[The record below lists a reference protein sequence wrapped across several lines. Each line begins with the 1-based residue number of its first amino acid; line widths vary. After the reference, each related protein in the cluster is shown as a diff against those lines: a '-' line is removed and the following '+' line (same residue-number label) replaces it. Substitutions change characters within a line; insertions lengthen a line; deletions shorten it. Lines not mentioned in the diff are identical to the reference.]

1 MRIMKHFL
9 RLSLWLCA
17 VGCWTQGVAVA
28 ESPHHAE
35 LIHDDGSWKHTNALA
50 DETSP
55 YLRQHAHNPV
65 DWRPWGDAA
74 FAEAARRDVPIFLSI
89 GYSTCYWCHVMER
102 QVFENPAIAQQMNEL
117 FVCVKVDREER
128 PDVDDIYMTAT
139 QLLTGSGGWPMSVF
153 LTPPEASQ
161 GDGVELNERSA
172 AGQISGGRRGL
183 LPFWAGTYIPPT
195 PAYGRASFP
204 QVMEAMSKAW
214 RDERDQVIEQGG
226 RVADAVRQQVAQG
239 GASAEKGGAI
249 RMEMP
254 QRTAAQLQSRYDP
267 THGGFSGNDGPKF
280 PTPSTVALLLDVYQQ
295 HPDDTLGQP
304 IRHTLDRMALGG
316 MYDQVGGGFHRYS
329 VDEQWLVPHF
339 EKMLYDNGQLLELY
353 AQAYEIW
360 GDQRGA
366 ALYARAVRET
376 ADYLLRE
383 MVDKSGALWSAQDAE
398 VNTKEGEN
406 YVWTADQVRA
416 ALADQEDA
424 EQLTTLALTMYGL
437 DRGTNFKDPHH
448 SDAPA
453 VNVLYMPQTM
463 SQLVEF
469 ADGDMTGLMRM
480 RERINAALLAVRDTR
495 DQPGTDDKVLVA
507 WNGLAIAGL
516 AEAGRVLSEPRYVEA
531 AQRAADA
538 ILEQMSQPGGGLFR
552 SMRQGDAKID
562 AFLEDYAF
570 FVHGLLSLD
579 AALPGEDARYRDDAV
594 RLMRVAHDQFAGPY
608 GGYFDTLADQADLF
622 VRTRSTY
629 DGAMPS
635 GNSQMIRNLLRL
647 HALTGDETYA
657 RQAVLDL
664 RSFAGTLEQSGLG
677 MTHMQRA
684 ALEGVTELPA
694 MWAAAL
700 EESQDPTGNAA
711 RPVTVQVKPVEGEAL
726 AYRVVLTVAEGY
738 HLNANPASADELI
751 ATQVS
756 SANAELDVT
765 YPAGDIETY
774 LFADEPLRVY
784 TGRVEIRVKADR
796 PIAELTLTYQA
807 CTDAACLEPVTR
819 SIGLR

>member
-1 MRIMKHFL
+1 
-9 RLSLWLCA
+9 
-17 VGCWTQGVAVA
+17 VT
-28 ESPHHAE
+28 ESPHHQE
-35 LIHDDGSWKHTNALA
+35 LINADGSWKYANALI

-74 FAEAARRDVPIFLSI
+74 FFEAARRGVPIFLSI

-102 QVFENPAIAQQMNEL
+102 QVFENPAIASQMNDQ

-153 LTPPEASQ
+153 LTPPTPGSFASEGGESQ
-161 GDGVELNERSA
+161 KMDGSEVEKFR
-172 AGQISGGRRGL
+172 AGRGL

-204 QVMEAMSKAW
+204 QVMDAMSKAY
-214 RDERDQVIEQGG
+214 RDEREQVIEQGG

-239 GASAEKGGAI
+239 GAASDQGGPV
-249 RMEMP
+249 RMEMV

-280 PTPSTVALLLDVYQQ
+280 PTPSTVALLLDVYQHQ
-295 HPDDTLGQP
+295 PDDHLAQQ

-353 AQAYEIW
+353 TQAYDIW
-360 GDQRGA
+360 GEERGA
-366 ALYARAVRET
+366 ALYARVVRET
-376 ADYLLRE
+376 AEYLLRE
-383 MVDKSGALWSAQDAE
+383 MRDESGALWSAQDAE
-398 VNTKEGEN
+398 VNAKEGEN
-406 YVWTADQVRA
+406 YVWTVDQVRA
-416 ALADQEDA
+416 ALADGNDA
-424 EQLTTLALTMYGL
+424 EQLTALALTMYGL

-448 SDAPA
+448 DDAEH
-453 VNVLYMPQTM
+453 VNVLFMPQTM

-469 ADGDMTGLMRM
+469 ADDDMGGLMRM
-480 RERINAALLAVRDTR
+480 RERVNAALLAVRDTR

-507 WNGLAIAGL
+507 WNGWAIAGL
-516 AEAGRVLSEPRYVEA
+516 AEAGRVLDEPRYVEA
-531 AQRAADA
+531 AQHAADT
-538 ILEQMSQPGGGLFR
+538 ILVNMSQPDGSLLR
-552 SMRQGDAKID
+552 SMRQGEAKIN

-570 FVHGLLSLD
+570 FAHGLLALD
-579 AALPGEDARYRDDAV
+579 AALPGDDRHYRDEAV
-594 RLMRVAHDQFAGPY
+594 RLMRVAHEQFAGPH

-629 DGAMPS
+629 DGALPS

-647 HALTGDETYA
+647 HALTGDEAYA

-664 RSFAGTLEQSGLG
+664 RSFAGALEQSGLG
-677 MTHMQRA
+677 MTHMMRA
-684 ALEGVTELPA
+684 ALEGLSELPA

-700 EESQDPTGNAA
+700 EESDESAGGGAA
-711 RPVTVQVKPVEGEAL
+711 RPVTVQVKPIEGEAL
-726 AYRVVLTVAEGY
+726 AYRVILTVAAGY
-738 HLNANPASADELI
+738 HLNANPASAEGLI
-751 ATQVS
+751 ATQV
-756 SANAELDVT
+756 AAADAELDVT
-765 YPAGDIETY
+765 YPAGESETY
-774 LFADEPLRVY
+774 LFAEEPLRVY
-784 TGRVEIRVKADR
+784 TGRVEIVVR
-796 PIAELTLTYQA
+796 PFGPIDQVTLTYQA

-819 SIGLR
+819 TISLR